1 MIIWSEIF
9 DDKIYFGKKDLTK
22 NMKKKTFFYHI
33 FFGFLS

>member
-22 NMKKKTFFYHI
+22 NMKKKHFFIIY
-33 FFGFLS
+33 FLDF